1 MLDEQVTRRTS
12 RVDARKS
19 LLMLARTAAVVV
31 MLVASPLPQSQAAPA
46 TTFVDINPDNEK
58 AGFLGCLST
67 DPCSSQED
75 GGRVNGLAVVPDA
88 PNIYFAASETGG
100 MFKSMNTGASWFHLN
115 GYLPAAA
122 WDVAVEP
129 GGQRVFA
136 TSFNEGRRDTQAVL
150 QVSTDGGV
158 TWSGRLPAA
167 PSTCSS
173 ARTSQPSAYGIAL
186 RPGTSDVL
194 VGTNCGLAVSKDAG
208 DSWNRFDPTADTEPS
223 NVWDVVALPGGRTYA
238 CGDDGL
244 LTSPDGQP
252 SSWVSLGTPSTP
264 AVFPG
269 GYCSLAVS
277 PEDPNVVFVAFATAT
292 FFGDLTGVGCCN
304 FPPSGGSP
312 GVYGGPEFYEAAI
325 DLDGT
330 PQVTWIR
337 LPYPDD
343 VGGGDAPD
351 TTTKKG
357 RVPIV
362 KTNDR
367 PQGFDLWIGDGSLWS
382 IPCSGLQSPSC
393 TTDTTQW
400 TGSFSDH
407 IGDPAIPGDEVQK
420 AHGDSGDI
428 AFDPD
433 NGCPT
438 LYSSD
443 GGVYANSSPPSSC
456 QDPVFVGANVGL
468 HAFLLWD
475 MEGVS
480 IAGADDEDIYLA
492 TQDNGFYYTLKG
504 GTSAPSW
511 FHPLGGDANDV
522 AADGSVVAV
531 APANYLQA
539 ADRGYQN
546 VTNVIPSGFTSLS
559 IPDVIAS
566 VGSGRFAVVV
576 PAATT
581 WKGTSIAIGVRDI
594 TDIKNAPLGSPW
606 GGVGGGTWTSTKSPC
621 HVVVGVGPGGA
632 QPYVLAGNCFWP
644 ASGRV
649 GPGALPDDEL
659 WTYKAGAWT
668 PIPAP
673 SWATGFGLIAVDPV
687 NPERLYASVFALDSP
702 RMIRS
707 INGGSDWEED
717 VALTDLMMGNG
728 TFIPYPAIPEDRVF
742 PNLQPLIVAFD
753 REDPNILVA
762 GGMYSGVF
770 LSVDAGASWS
780 LLTDPFTSGVTG
792 IPHLPRVLFA
802 HFDHDKPGVVRIY
815 LGTGRGVWRVDL
827 EAADLSVTKN
837 GSPDPVVTGSD
848 VTYAITVQNNGT
860 NPGASLTLTDELP
873 ANFTF
878 QSLASAAGWSCT
890 TPQVGSGG
898 TLTCSES
905 GLPVGAIDTFSL
917 VAKVDCSL
925 ADGALVTNSARIAS
939 THPDPALGNNTAVEV
954 TSVSNPPPSITC
966 PAGITVECTGNC
978 GIQATDPQ
986 LAPFFAGASAN
997 DNCPGVIIT
1006 NDAPA
1011 FLPLGTT
1018 TVTFTATDSGGASA
1032 SCPATVTV
1040 VDTIP
1045 PQISVTLSRD
1055 LLWPPNHK
1063 LVDITATVNVTDVCD
1078 PHATFV
1084 LTSIAS
1090 SEPDDGLGD
1099 GDTANDIQSYE
1110 IGTADT
1116 SFQLRSERSGLGSGR
1131 VYTIVYTAS
1140 DKSGNT
1146 AQASAT
1152 VNVPHDRSGHAQ
1164 GGAGFNSLGTMFL
1177 ANARTFDLVVA
1188 STSLFDARRIDPK
1201 KAQIGNSVGVINV
1214 LQSRAA
1220 DMTGD
1225 GKADVILTYSMPDAQ
1240 RLRASSDNSLAF
1252 RFGTVDGTYYLV
1264 PDIFNLG
1271 KPLQTKR

>member
-1 MLDEQVTRRTS
+1 MLDRQVTPQ
-12 RVDARKS
+12 V
-19 LLMLARTAAVVV
+19 LARTAALVV
-31 MLVASPLPQSQAAPA
+31 MLVASTLPQSYAAPA

-58 AGFLGCLST
+58 AGSLGCLPT
-67 DPCSSQED
+67 DPCTAQED
-75 GGRVNGLAVVPDA
+75 GGRVNGLSVVPDS

-100 MFKSMNTGASWFHLN
+100 MFKSTNRGASWFHLN
-115 GYLPAAA
+115 GYVPAAA

-158 TWSGRLPAA
+158 TWSGRLPA
-167 PSTCSS
+167 PPPQCSA
-173 ARTSQPSAYGIAL
+173 ARTSQPSAFGIAL
-186 RPGTSDVL
+186 RPGSSDVY
-194 VGTNCGLAVSKDAG
+194 VGTNCGLAMSSDAG
-208 DSWNRFDPTADTEPS
+208 DHWNRFDPTPGNRPS
-223 NVWDVVALPGGRTYA
+223 HIWDIVALPDGRTYA

-244 LTSPDGQP
+244 LTSPDGQAGP
-252 SSWVSLGTPSTP
+252 WVNLGTPP
-264 AVFPG
+264 LFPG

-277 PEDPNVVFVAFATAT
+277 PEDTNVVFVAFATAT
-292 FFGDLTGVGCCN
+292 FTGDLTAVGCCN
-304 FPPSGGSP
+304 FPPSGG
-312 GVYGGPEFYEAAI
+312 GPEFYEADL

-330 PQVTWIR
+330 PTVSWIR

-351 TTTKKG
+351 TITKKG

-362 KTNDR
+362 ATNDR
-367 PQGFDLWIGDGSLWS
+367 PSGFDLWMGDGALWRV
-382 IPCSGLQSPSC
+382 PCTGQQSPSC
-393 TTDTTQW
+393 TTNTSLW
-400 TGSFSDH
+400 SGSFSDH
-407 IGDPAIPGDEVQK
+407 LGDPSIPGDEIQK
-420 AHGDSGDI
+420 AHGDSGDLE
-428 AFDPD
+428 FDPG

-443 GGVYANSSPPSSC
+443 GGVYANSSPSSTC
-456 QDPVFVGANVGL
+456 HDPMFVGANVGL

-480 IAGADDEDIYLA
+480 IQGVDDEDIYLA
-492 TQDNGFYYTLKG
+492 TQDNGLYYTLNAG
-504 GTSAPSW
+504 ANTPSW
-511 FHPLGGDANDV
+511 SHPLGGDANDV
-522 AADGSVVAV
+522 AADGSLVAV
-531 APANYLQA
+531 APGDYLQA

-546 VTNVIPSGFTSLS
+546 VTNVIPAGFTSLN

-576 PAATT
+576 PTATT
-581 WKGTSIAIGVRDI
+581 WKGTSIPIGVRDI

-606 GGVGGGTWTSTKSPC
+606 GTWTSTKSPC

-649 GPGALPDDEL
+649 GPGAFPDDEL
-659 WTYKAGAWT
+659 WTFKAGAWT
-668 PIPAP
+668 QIPAP

-687 NPERLYASVFALDSP
+687 NPERLYASVFGVESP

-717 VALTDLMMGNG
+717 VPLTDLMMGNG
-728 TFIPYPAIPEDRVF
+728 TFIPYPAISEDRVF

-780 LLTDPFTSGVTG
+780 LLTDPFTPGITG

-827 EAADLSVTKN
+827 EAADLAGTKS

-848 VTYAITVQNNGT
+848 VTYAITVHNNGT
-860 NPGASLTLTDELP
+860 NAGASLTLTDELP
-873 ANFTF
+873 ANLTF

-898 TLTCSES
+898 TVTCSQS
-905 GLPVGAIDTFSL
+905 GLPVGATDTFSL

-925 ADGALVTNSARIAS
+925 EDGALFTNSARIAS
-939 THPDPALGNNTAVEV
+939 THPDPALGNNTAVGV
-954 TSVSNPPPSITC
+954 TSAFNPSPSITC
-966 PAGITVECTGNC
+966 PAGTTVECTGNC

-986 LAPFFAGASAN
+986 LVSFFAAASAT
-997 DNCPGVIIT
+997 DNCPGVVIT
-1006 NDAPA
+1006 NDVPA

-1018 TVTFTATDSGGASA
+1018 IVTFTATDSGGASA
-1032 SCPATVTV
+1032 SCPAAVTV

-1045 PQISVTLSRD
+1045 PQITVTLSRD
-1055 LLWPPNHK
+1055 VLWPPNHK
-1063 LVDITATVNVTDVCD
+1063 LVDVTAAVNVSDVCD

-1090 SEPDDGLGD
+1090 SEPDEAPGD
-1099 GDTANDIQSYE
+1099 GDTANDIQSDE

-1116 SFQLRSERSGLGSGR
+1116 SFQLRSERSALGNGR

-1146 AQASAT
+1146 AQATAT
-1152 VNVPHDRSGHAQ
+1152 VKVPHDQSGRAQ
-1164 GGAGFNSLGTMFL
+1164 GGAGFNSLGSAFL
-1177 ANARTFDLVVA
+1177 ATTRTFELVVA

-1201 KAQIGNSVGVINV
+1201 KAQVGDTVGVINV

-1225 GKADVILTYSMPDAQ
+1225 GKADVILTYSVADAQ
-1240 RLRASSDNSLAF
+1240 RLRAASGSDNSLAF
-1252 RFGTVDGTYYLV
+1252 RYGTVDGTYYLV